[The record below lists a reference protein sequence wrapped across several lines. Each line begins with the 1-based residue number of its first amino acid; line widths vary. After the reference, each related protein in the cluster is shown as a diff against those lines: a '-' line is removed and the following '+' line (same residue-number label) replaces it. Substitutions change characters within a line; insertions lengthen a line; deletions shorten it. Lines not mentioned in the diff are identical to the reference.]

1 MRRFSNP
8 VEYRTFTGITGSTD
22 LTFEFY
28 LQTLNL
34 EVVEDVYEIILE
46 KVPEESEYWP
56 GFPETNTFDHS
67 LEPVPEETC
76 VV

>member
-28 LQTLNL
+28 LQTLDL
-34 EVVEDVYEIILE
+34 KVVEDVYKIILE
-46 KVPEESEYWP
+46 KVPEESKY
-56 GFPETNTFDHS
+56 
-67 LEPVPEETC
+67 
-76 VV
+76 